1 MKKEEEEE
9 EEKYRIS
16 KSFVATNCCCLKM
29 LVDKF
34 ITMCCV
40 SNVRIKMI
48 IIIIMTRIYRKSRDR

>member
-40 SNVRIKMI
+40 SNVRIKM
-48 IIIIMTRIYRKSRDR
+48 MTRIYRKSRDR